1 MNGIILINLRLFDN
15 LRWIKTINTSPY
27 IMESIMNLRGKK
39 LISGLDRSVNMRGE
53 EETAIRRGF
62 D

>member
-1 MNGIILINLRLFDN
+1 
-15 LRWIKTINTSPY
+15 
-27 IMESIMNLRGKK
+27 MESIMNLRGKK